1 MTTSTKHVAVTR
13 TQYAD
18 YIVQR
23 LEREQERLTAE
34 FHQPDRVPSA
44 VVDNVLPEEMARE
57 IFAAYPKPSEMMERK
72 SLREHKLVAAQMDRY
87 HPLLEEII
95 YAFQDPRVVSLST
108 EITGIS
114 GMIPDD
120 HLYAGGISLMAHGHF
135 LNPHLDNSHDKDR
148 NLYRVLNLLYY
159 VSPEWSHDSGGN
171 LELWDHGPEGK
182 PREIVSS
189 FNRLALMATHK
200 TSWHSVNKVQAAHAP
215 RCCVSNYYFSATP
228 LELQEYFH
236 VTTFR
241 GRPEEPIKD
250 VLLQGDAVLRSSLRK
265 VFKKGVTKTTHVYEK
280 DPSEK
285 NTDSTDSHS

>member
-1 MTTSTKHVAVTR
+1 MATSNRQVTITR

-18 YIVQR
+18 YIAQG
-23 LEREQERLTAE
+23 LEREKERLAAE
-34 FHQPDRVPSA
+34 FQQPDRVQSA
-44 VVDNVLPEEMARE
+44 VLDNLLPEEMARE
-57 IFAAYPKPSEMMERK
+57 IFEAYPKPSEMMERK

-87 HPLLEEII
+87 DPILEEII
-95 YAFQDPRVVSLST
+95 YAFQDPRVVSLCT
-108 EITGIS
+108 EITGIT

-148 NLYRVLNLLYY
+148 DLYRVLNLLYY
-159 VSPEWSHDSGGN
+159 VSPGWTHDSGGN
-171 LELWDHGPEGK
+171 LELWDHGPQGE

-200 TSWHSVNKVQAAHAP
+200 TSWHSVNKIQATHAP
-215 RCCVSNYYFSATP
+215 RCCVSNYYFSPTP
-228 LELQEYFH
+228 LEQQEYFH

-250 VLLQGDAVLRSSLRK
+250 VLLQGDAALRSGIRK
-265 VFKKGVTKTTHVYEK
+265 VFKKGVTKTSHVYEK
-280 DPSEK
+280 NEDG
-285 NTDSTDSHS
+285 DSQR